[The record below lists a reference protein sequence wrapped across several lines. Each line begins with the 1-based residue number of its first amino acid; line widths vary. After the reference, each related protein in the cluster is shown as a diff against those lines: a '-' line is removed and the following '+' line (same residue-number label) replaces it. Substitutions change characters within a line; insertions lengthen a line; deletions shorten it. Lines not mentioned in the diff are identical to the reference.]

1 MAGNDCIGLNGGVA
15 MMNLIERTA
24 QACPNTKIIVSGYS
38 QGAMVAHNGVAFARA
53 EAKRQVAVS
62 PLRVSL
68 PPFQFFLYFLSK
80 RSS

>member
-38 QGAMVAHNGVAFARA
+38 QGAMVAHNGVAFASA
-53 EAKRQVAVS
+53 AAKRQVAVCNFHISLS
-62 PLRVSL
+62 PSQSFL
-68 PPFQFFLYFLSK
+68 PPFQK
-80 RSS
+80 PT